1 MSEIEK
7 REPGD
12 VALVMPFLRLAMKLY
27 FRSEV
32 RDMNRMPDGG
42 VLIVSNHSGGLL
54 PMDVPIIAVA
64 IAEEFGEDRKLY
76 CLSHDVLFT
85 GPLRAIMPRFGL
97 IPATRENAHEVLTS
111 GGATIVFPG
120 GDFDALRPQDK
131 ANVIDF
137 NGRTGYIRTA
147 IEAGV
152 PILPVVSIG
161 GHEDQFH
168 LTRGEMLAR
177 FSPLARVSERMPY
190 FPVSFGFPFGLT
202 PAFPMNLPLPTK
214 ITTQVLEPVDI
225 GADFGPEPDVAQVD
239 KEIRDRMQ
247 DALDVLAS
255 QRRFPVLG

>member
-1 MSEIEK
+1 MSDIQK

-32 RDMNRMPDGG
+32 RDMNRLPEGG

-54 PMDVPIIAVA
+54 PMDVPILAVA
-64 IAEEFGEDRKLY
+64 IAEEFGEGRPLY

-97 IPATRENAHEVLTS
+97 IPATRENAHQVLTS
-111 GGATIVFPG
+111 GGVTIVFPG

-137 NGRTGYIRTA
+137 NGRTGYVRTA

-168 LTRGEMLAR
+168 ISRGEALAR
-177 FSPLARVSERMPY
+177 FSPLRRVSERLPY
-190 FPVSFGFPFGLT
+190 FPVSFGFPFGFT

-214 ITTQVLEPVDI
+214 ITTQVLEPIDVD
-225 GADFGPEPDVAQVD
+225 AEYGPDPDIAEIDAV
-239 KEIRDRMQ
+239 IRDRMQ
-247 DALDVLAS
+247 DALDVLAG

>member
-1 MSEIEK
+1 MSAIEK
-7 REPGD
+7 RDPGD
-12 VALVMPFLRLAMKLY
+12 LALVMPFLRLAMKIY

-32 RDMNRMPDGG
+32 RDMDRLPEGG

-54 PMDVPIIAVA
+54 PMDVPILAVA
-64 IAEEFGEDRKLY
+64 IAEEFGEDRPLY

-85 GPLRAIMPRFGL
+85 GPLRSIMPRFGL

-111 GGATIVFPG
+111 GGVTIVFPG

-137 NGRTGYIRTA
+137 NGRTGYVRTA

-168 LTRGEMLAR
+168 LTRGEGLAR
-177 FSPLARVSERMPY
+177 FSPLARVSDRMPY

-202 PAFPMNLPLPTK
+202 AAFPMNLPLPTK

-225 GADFGPEPDVAQVD
+225 ATEFGPEPEIADVDAL
-239 KEIRDRMQ
+239 IRDRMQ
-247 DALDVLAS
+247 DALDTLARE
-255 QRRFPVLG
+255 RRFPVLG

>member
-1 MSEIEK
+1 MSDIDK
-7 REPGD
+7 RDPAD
-12 VALVMPFLRLAMKLY
+12 LALVMPFLRLVMKLY
-27 FRSEV
+27 FRSQV
-32 RDMNRMPDGG
+32 RDMDRLPDGG

-64 IAEEFGEDRKLY
+64 IAEEFGEDRPLY

-111 GGATIVFPG
+111 GGITIVFPG
-120 GDFDALRPQDK
+120 GDFDALRPQEK

-137 NGRTGYIRTA
+137 NGRTGYVRTA

-152 PILPVVSIG
+152 PILPLVSIG

-168 LTRGEMLAR
+168 LSRGERLAR
-177 FSPLARVSERMPY
+177 FSPLSRVTSRMPY
-190 FPVSFGFPFGLT
+190 FPISFGFPFGFT
-202 PAFPMNLPLPTK
+202 PAFPINLPLPTK

-225 GADFGPEPDVAQVD
+225 AAEFGPDPDIGEVD
-239 KEIRDRMQ
+239 LAIRGRMQ

>member
-1 MSEIEK
+1 M
-7 REPGD
+7 
-12 VALVMPFLRLAMKLY
+12 
-27 FRSEV
+27 
-32 RDMNRMPDGG
+32 
-42 VLIVSNHSGGLL
+42 

-64 IAEEFGEDRKLY
+64 IAEEFGEERPLY

-85 GPLRAIMPRFGL
+85 GPLGAIMPRFGM
-97 IPATRENAHEVLTS
+97 IHATRENAHEVLTS
-111 GGATIVFPG
+111 GGVTIVFPG
-120 GDFDALRPQDK
+120 GDFDTLRPQGK

-137 NGRTGYIRTA
+137 NGRTGYVRTA
-147 IEAGV
+147 LEAGV

-168 LTRGEMLAR
+168 LTRGEWLAR
-177 FSPLARVSERMPY
+177 FSPLRRLSRLPY

-225 GADFGPEPDVAQVD
+225 TAEFGADPDIAEVD
-239 KEIRDRMQ
+239 SAIRSRMQ

>member
-1 MSEIEK
+1 MSEIDK
-7 REPGD
+7 RDPGD
-12 VALVMPFLRLAMKLY
+12 LALVMPFLRLAMKLY

-32 RDMNRMPDGG
+32 RDMNRLPDGG

-64 IAEEFGEDRKLY
+64 IAEEFGEDRPLY

-85 GPLRAIMPRFGL
+85 GPLRGIMPRFGL
-97 IPATRENAHEVLTS
+97 IPATRENAHQVLTS
-111 GGATIVFPG
+111 GGVTIVFPG

-137 NGRTGYIRTA
+137 NGRTGYVRTA

-168 LTRGEMLAR
+168 LTRGEGLAR

-202 PAFPMNLPLPTK
+202 AAFPMNLPLPTK

-225 GADFGPEPDVAQVD
+225 SAEFGPEPDIADVD
-239 KEIRDRMQ
+239 AVIRGKMQ
-247 DALDVLAS
+247 DALDKLAGE
-255 QRRFPVLG
+255 RRFPVLG